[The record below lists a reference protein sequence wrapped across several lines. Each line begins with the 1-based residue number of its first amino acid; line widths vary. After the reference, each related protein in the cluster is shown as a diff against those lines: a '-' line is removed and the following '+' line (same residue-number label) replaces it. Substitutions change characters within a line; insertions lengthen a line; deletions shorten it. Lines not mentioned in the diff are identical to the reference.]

1 MIPTTL
7 DEIGPAWLT
16 DALGE
21 PVEAAELVTIA
32 QGEGFMGQLGRVR
45 LSYGGGASP
54 AAPASV
60 IVKLPTTEP
69 GNRMIGQMM
78 RLWEREHRFYDELA
92 SKVGVRVPAA
102 YANLGDVESG
112 AFALVLED
120 LAGMAT
126 TDQLTG
132 ASVEQARRVV
142 DHLADLHAPWWG
154 SPALDELTW
163 MPDLHDPMINAVAV
177 MFEAGWPAF
186 CERYRGRLPERVF
199 GWAETF
205 VGGVPEWI
213 AGYAEEPVTIV
224 HGDARLDNM
233 FFGDDG
239 TFALVDWQMA
249 MRSPGNTDLVYFV
262 ATNLTPE
269 VRRNHERELLER
281 YRQRMVAAG
290 ATGRGLT
297 EDGLLRGYREGVLF
311 WCVSMGSSILTL
323 DPANERGAALLDAL
337 VERLYLA
344 ADDLDCGQIL

>member
-1 MIPTTL
+1 
-7 DEIGPAWLT
+7 
-16 DALGE
+16 
-21 PVEAAELVTIA
+21 
-32 QGEGFMGQLGRVR
+32 
-45 LSYGGGASP
+45 
-54 AAPASV
+54 
-60 IVKLPTTEP
+60 
-69 GNRMIGQMM
+69 
-78 RLWEREHRFYDELA
+78 
-92 SKVGVRVPAA
+92 
-102 YANLGDVESG
+102 
-112 AFALVLED
+112 
-120 LAGMAT
+120 MAT

-163 MPDLHDPMINAVAV
+163 MPDLHDPMINAVTV
-177 MFEAGWPAF
+177 MFDAGWPAF

-205 VGGVPEWI
+205 VRGVPEWI

-262 ATNLTPE
+262 ATNLTPD
-269 VRRNHERELLER
+269 VRRRHERELLER

-297 EDGLLRGYREGVLF
+297 EDGLLARLPGRRAVLVREHGVEHPHPRPGQRAGSGPARRPRRAAVRGSRRPRLRPDGVGRLEVNPSAEEGGGGTAEERRNHERELLERYGQRMVAAGARAG
-311 WCVSMGSSILTL
+311 GSPRTACSAATG
-323 DPANERGAALLDAL
+323 RGSCSGA
-337 VERLYLA
+337 
-344 ADDLDCGQIL
+344 